1 MNIHLDSVGCKLNQS
16 EIERFGNRFR
26 LAGHRLV
33 AAAEDS
39 DMVVI
44 NTCTVTTSA
53 AADSRSKT
61 RRAHRDNPKA
71 QIVLTGC
78 WSTLAPSH
86 ASVMPGVKMVI
97 DNQHKDRLVEMV
109 LGLDEEY
116 FDREPLEREPIPGIR
131 MRTRAFIKAQD
142 GCDNHCTFCLIKVAR
157 GASRSIPIMRI
168 ISEIESAVKGGAQE
182 AVLTGVQL
190 TGYGRDL
197 QPTIDLRHLVIQIL
211 SLSSIS
217 RLRLSSLE
225 PWLLP
230 PNFFDLWD
238 DRRMC
243 RHLHLPLQS
252 GSAATLRRMAR
263 PITPERY
270 AALLDEARKRIPGLA
285 VTTDIIVGFPGETE
299 AEFDESLTY
308 IQKMNFAG
316 AHVFP
321 YSARKGTAAALL
333 TNKVPQ
339 QVARERSRRVREAIE
354 KSSEVYLNQFLGK
367 TLNALWE
374 SATAIGVNGW
384 EVKGLTDNYLRVQA
398 TVPQNI
404 WNRITPIRV
413 LAADKGVLHG
423 QLV

>member
-1 MNIHLDSVGCKLNQS
+1 
-16 EIERFGNRFR
+16 
-26 LAGHRLV
+26 
-33 AAAEDS
+33 
-39 DMVVI
+39 
-44 NTCTVTTSA
+44 
-53 AADSRSKT
+53 
-61 RRAHRDNPKA
+61 
-71 QIVLTGC
+71 
-78 WSTLAPSH
+78 
-86 ASVMPGVKMVI
+86 MPGVKMVI